1 MDRLKRLGIRL
12 MLRKWLQYIVIG
24 AISIAVAQQV
34 VTKLAAHQTSVSL
47 ESHQLDRA
55 DWWIG
60 IWGNCSS
67 KSSDCLLAKA
77 RLSRLRGRTEEM
89 QAALVQ
95 AQKCGASRE
104 SVKIEETL
112 GLAQAGQLS
121 QVEDRLKS
129 LLVEQRVN
137 LSSVCEAYINGF
149 LLNYR
154 FGDAAALLEVWE
166 KDFPDAAQPKF
177 VRGMIDDQLGNSA
190 AAISSYQAAFTLDRG
205 RSDIRLRLAIALTRQ
220 HDFQS
225 AVEHFRALTPVY
237 AEYEDFLLNY
247 ATCLTEMGDRHSA
260 QPVLSQL
267 LRQNPQHRDAN
278 LLLAR
283 HYFATHEYQ
292 AASQVVQN
300 RLRNNLRDYDFRYLF
315 ALILRAQGKTEEAA
329 THMGFVEASDAAMAR
344 IRIAMDQTRDEP
356 QRADTRFEIGIE
368 LMELGF
374 RVEAA
379 NWLRSVLE
387 VEPNHLAAHDAL
399 AKFYHDEGQPA
410 LALRHEVA
418 RRRLKIK

>member
-1 MDRLKRLGIRL
+1 
-12 MLRKWLQYIVIG
+12 
-24 AISIAVAQQV
+24 
-34 VTKLAAHQTSVSL
+34 
-47 ESHQLDRA
+47 
-55 DWWIG
+55 
-60 IWGNCSS
+60 
-67 KSSDCLLAKA
+67 
-77 RLSRLRGRTEEM
+77 
-89 QAALVQ
+89 
-95 AQKCGASRE
+95 
-104 SVKIEETL
+104 
-112 GLAQAGQLS
+112 
-121 QVEDRLKS
+121 
-129 LLVEQRVN
+129 
-137 LSSVCEAYINGF
+137 
-149 LLNYR
+149 
-154 FGDAAALLEVWE
+154 
-166 KDFPDAAQPKF
+166 
-177 VRGMIDDQLGNSA
+177 
-190 AAISSYQAAFTLDRG
+190 
-205 RSDIRLRLAIALTRQ
+205 
-220 HDFQS
+220 
-225 AVEHFRALTPVY
+225 
-237 AEYEDFLLNY
+237 
-247 ATCLTEMGDRHSA
+247 MGDHRSA

-267 LRQNPQHRDAN
+267 LRQNPQHREAN

-292 AASQVVQN
+292 AALEVVEN
-300 RLRNNLRDYDFRYLF
+300 RLASNLRDYDFRYLF

-418 RRRLKIK
+418 RQRLKIK